1 MSLQE
6 LVYNFPL
13 SDSYNSENV
22 IYLGNLRLNN
32 LNSTITTSNLI
43 ISGNIT
49 LPNITSSNLF
59 SNNFISTRSITTGNL
74 LVNSYNNSN
83 VFGNVLNSDY
93 ANIANVSNLTIS
105 TISRL
110 LVSGN
115 LGTTNFSTSNV
126 ILTGNLVVNHT
137 SNINANIISS
147 SGISN
152 IIPIGSIFPY
162 VSTTTLPYGYL
173 LCDGQAISR
182 STYPHLFSVMSTTYG
197 IGDGSTTFNLPDL
210 RAKIPF
216 GASATYPFGTS
227 GGSATQT
234 LNTSTMATH
243 THTSTLNVSHSH
255 TLIDAFSGRN
265 PMRSTNS
272 TNRQGGGSRIIAY
285 GNDETMPTVSGGV
298 DTTTDTYGG
307 NTSVTGSGVPSSFS
321 ILPPYIVLTYIIKVF

>member
-13 SDSYNSENV
+13 SDSYTSDNV

-32 LNSTITTSNLI
+32 LNSTITASNLL

-49 LPNITSSNLF
+49 LANINSNNLF
-59 SNNFISTRSITTGNL
+59 SNNFISTRSLTTGNL

-83 VFGNVLNSDY
+83 IFGNILNNNFS
-93 ANIANVSNLTIS
+93 NISNVSNVTT

-115 LGTTNFSTSNV
+115 LRTTNFSTSNV
-126 ILTGNLVVNHT
+126 IITGNLTINNT
-137 SNINANIISS
+137 SNINANISSS
-147 SGISN
+147 SGIST

-173 LCDGQAISR
+173 LCNGQEISR
-182 STYPHLFSVMSTTYG
+182 NTYPDLFSVMGTTYG
-197 IGDGSTTFNLPDL
+197 VGDGSTTFNLPDL

-216 GASATYPFGTS
+216 GASSTYLFGTS
-227 GGSATQT
+227 GGNATQT
-234 LNTSTMATH
+234 LNSSTMATH

-255 TLIDAFSGRN
+255 TLINAFSGRN
-265 PMRSTNS
+265 PMQSTNS
-272 TNRQGGGSRIIAY
+272 TNRQGGSNRIIAY
-285 GNDETMPTVSGGV
+285 GNDETMPTVSDDV
-298 DTTTDTYGG
+298 DRTTDTYGG
-307 NTSVTGSGVPSSFS
+307 NTSVTGSSIASSFS
-321 ILPPYIVLTYIIKVF
+321 ILPTYIVLAYIIKVF

>member
-1 MSLQE
+1 MSLQQ
-6 LVYNFPL
+6 LSYNFPI
-13 SDSYNSENV
+13 SDSYDSENV

-49 LPNITSSNLF
+49 LPNITSNNLF

-93 ANIANVSNLTIS
+93 ANISNVSNLTIS

-115 LGTTNFSTSNV
+115 INVTNFSSSNV
-126 ILTGNLVVNHT
+126 ILTGNLIVNDA

-173 LCDGQAISR
+173 LCNGQAISR
-182 STYPHLFSVMSTTYG
+182 STYTHLFSVMGTTYG
-197 IGDGSTTFNLPDL
+197 IGDGATTFNLPDL

-216 GASATYPFGTS
+216 GASATYPFGTT
-227 GGSATQT
+227 GGSANQT
-234 LNTSTMATH
+234 LDTTRMATH
-243 THTSTLNVSHSH
+243 THTSTLNISHSH
-255 TLIDAFSGRN
+255 TLNTPFGGTAAIIAA
-265 PMRSTNS
+265 NS
-272 TNRQGGGSRIIAY
+272 INRQGGDNRVRVQANIR
-285 GNDETMPTVSGGV
+285 TFPTVSGDV
-298 DTTTDTYGG
+298 TSDTYTG
-307 NTSVTGSGVPSSFS
+307 NTSVTGTSSVSSFS
-321 ILPPYIVLTYIIKVF
+321 ILSPYIVLTYIIKVF